1 MTHSLHREG
10 TRENLSKD
18 FTVYCLPAVGINDR
32 GSGSKRWQ
40 FLEIALRNH
49 AANAGQADIGN
60 VVAHSARALSE
71 RVRERFRKSAGD
83 GVGDGMAPCICFAGK
98 EDFIRTLKEAIEAD
112 FGLSIV
118 VQGILEEVE
127 DCLRE
132 VGLRPHTV
140 HHSLGVWGRTEKLP
154 GKEILEITTM
164 CGHGM
169 TSPSLVRK
177 CIEDVISGKRTFREA
192 AELLARPC
200 ICGIFN
206 PDRAEALLRRMAS
219 TGQGA
224 LPRKDEE

>member
-10 TRENLSKD
+10 TRENLSRD
-18 FTVYCLPAVGINDR
+18 FTVYCLPAVGINDQ
-32 GSGSKRWQ
+32 GSGNKRWR

-60 VVAHSARALSE
+60 IMAHSPGELSE
-71 RVRERFRKSAGD
+71 RVRERFEKSRGD

-98 EDFIRTLKEAIEAD
+98 EDFVRTLKEAIEAD

-127 DCLRE
+127 DCLRQ

-169 TSPSLVRK
+169 TGPNLVRM
-177 CIEDVISGKRTFREA
+177 CIQDVISGKTTPREA

-206 PDRAEALLRRMAS
+206 PDRAEALLKRIVA
-219 TGQGA
+219 TCKET
-224 LPRKDEE
+224 L

>member
-10 TRENLSKD
+10 TKENLSKD
-18 FTVYCLPAVGINDR
+18 FTIYCLPAVGINDR
-32 GSGSKRWQ
+32 DSGSKRWR

-60 VVAHSARALSE
+60 MIARSPEELSE
-71 RVRERFRKSAGD
+71 RVKARFQKSAGD
-83 GVGDGMAPCICFAGK
+83 GFGDGMAPCICFASK
-98 EDFIRTLKEAIEAD
+98 EDFINTLREAMDAD

-127 DCLRE
+127 DCLRQI
-132 VGLRPHTV
+132 GLKPHTT

-169 TSPSLVRK
+169 TGPNLVRM
-177 CIEDVISGKRTFREA
+177 CIEDVISGRSTPREA
-192 AELLARPC
+192 AEVLARPC

-206 PDRAEALLRRMAS
+206 PDRAEALLKRIVQEHKS
-219 TGQGA
+219 Q
-224 LPRKDEE
+224 K

>member
-10 TRENLSKD
+10 TRENLSND
-18 FTVYCLPAVGINDR
+18 FTIYCLPAVGINDK
-32 GSGSKRWQ
+32 GSGSKRWR

-60 VVAHSARALSE
+60 IIAHSPQELSG
-71 RVRERFRKSAGD
+71 RVRDRFKNSAGD
-83 GVGDGMAPCICFAGK
+83 GVGDGMAPCICFARK
-98 EDFIRTLKEAIEAD
+98 EDFVKTLKEAIKAD
-112 FGLSIV
+112 LGLSIV

-127 DCLRE
+127 SCLRE
-132 VGLRPHTV
+132 VGLKPHTV

-154 GKEILEITTM
+154 SKEILEITTM

-169 TSPSLVRK
+169 TTPNLVKK
-177 CIEDVISGKRTFREA
+177 CIEEVISGKTTPWEA

-206 PDRAEALLRRMAS
+206 PNRAEALLKRIVS
-219 TGQGA
+219 KSKQI
-224 LPRKDEE
+224 